1 MSPDTDRS
9 RQPGDQNHPW
19 VGAPGVGLP
28 CLTRTSELA
37 EMRVS
42 VGHEAQAETQESRFH
57 LLSKGGLQG
66 LSAWAL
72 EFKLQL
78 LYFLLAA

>member
-37 EMRVS
+37 EMLVS

-57 LLSKGGLQG
+57 LLSEGGLQG